1 MKATWWKLIV
11 ATLQICV
18 GCCNSDE
25 KELLVPQFSG
35 IGFVAP
41 SLLFLDR
48 TCVFQISGVNTHFS
62 EQTLVDFNDP
72 NIKAQ
77 ILSVNNFNI
86 KFLVTTTSSAQT
98 GQHDIRIQTGEE
110 VLVQSNVLDIEAP
123 LRLVDP
129 LAETEIV
136 QGGLADISVVN
147 LDYINNPFNPGG
159 VNVAS
164 GPRLL
169 RLNGVS
175 GAKFSWLGLI
185 DVDSTDKSLNA
196 KLRSTN
202 PLGQAVSYD
211 LLPTPPPLAKKA
223 SIAALS
229 VGEVRKMQ
237 SIPASY
243 STNIYRV
250 DGVAQNSVFHL
261 AFSNVGL
268 DLHDAGIS
276 VAVAPVSG
284 RFAEGQLMTNPSG
297 VGNLLNSLVF
307 VSDPGT
313 MYLSVFAGDYSGKM
327 SGYEYDISLSSKLAE
342 FVNLA
347 ELSGSDSPA
356 NPLATVVLGGAIVG
370 INGRI
375 DLPGDNDFIRYVAK
389 ESGKVIA
396 QALGSPALSVR
407 VAHFEGDCTTPRT
420 GLPARAF
427 QQETDVIGGKP
438 YCVRLSGSVV
448 TPYRFILTSSAP

>member
-1 MKATWWKLIV
+1 MKITWQRFIV

-18 GCCNSDE
+18 GCCHPDE
-25 KELLVPQFSG
+25 TELFAPVAG

-41 SLLFLDR
+41 SLIFLDR
-48 TCVFQISGVNTHFS
+48 TCILQISGVNTHFNK
-62 EQTLVDFNDP
+62 QTLVDFNDEK
-72 NIKAQ
+72 IKAQ
-77 ILSVNNFNI
+77 ILSVNDFNM
-86 KFLVTTTSSAQT
+86 KLLVTADSSAQI
-98 GQHDIRIQTGEE
+98 GQHNIRISTGEE
-110 VLVQSNVLDIEAP
+110 VLVQSGVLDVEAP
-123 LRLVDP
+123 LRLAESV
-129 LAETEIV
+129 AETELI

-147 LDYINNPFNPGG
+147 LDYINNPFNPGS
-159 VNVAS
+159 VSVAS

-169 RLNGVS
+169 KLNGVS
-175 GAKFSWLGLI
+175 SSKFSWLGLI
-185 DVDSTDKSLNA
+185 DVDSMDRSLNA
-196 KLRSTN
+196 KLKSTN

-211 LLPTPPPLAKKA
+211 LLPAPPPLAKKA
-223 SIAALS
+223 PIVALS

-237 SIPASY
+237 SFPTSY
-243 STNIYRV
+243 STNVYRV
-250 DGVAQNSVFHL
+250 DGVVQNSVLHL

-276 VAVAPVSG
+276 VGVASTNG
-284 RFAEGQLMTNPSG
+284 RFTEGQLITNPSG
-297 VGNLLNSLVF
+297 VGNLLNSLIW

-313 MYLSVFAGDYSGKM
+313 TYFSVFAGDYSGKA

-347 ELSGSDSPA
+347 ELSSADSPA
-356 NPLATVVLGGAIVG
+356 NPLANVALGGAFVG
-370 INGRI
+370 INGKI
-375 DLPGDNDFIRYVAK
+375 DIPGDNDFIRYVAK

-427 QQETDVIGGKP
+427 QQETDVIGGNS
-438 YCVRLSGSVV
+438 YCVRLSGSVI
-448 TPYRFILTSSAP
+448 TPYRLILSLSSP